1 MSDNF
6 IKIYCAGFYDSR
18 KYFNEAKITPERRV
32 KYYEIEMFCR
42 DGGSSFIN
50 EQRNIIEKGNILV
63 AKPGDIRC
71 SKLHFTAKY
80 IHFETED
87 SLIAELLNS
96 LSDFYRFDFTEE
108 FEDLFDEVYRCI
120 LSENKYA
127 MILASAKL
135 LELIYKLKSETLMI
149 ESGKRNFNQ
158 SPILKA
164 VDYIKCHYTEN
175 ISTYNIAKQCG
186 MSVSYFHKKFVE
198 TSGITPNE
206 YINKLRIS
214 KAKKML
220 LSGNEPVSIIAEKC
234 GFNSQAY
241 FTYCFKRSADTSP
254 LKYRNSGKYTI

>member
-1 MSDNF
+1 MSSNL
-6 IKIYCAGFYDSR
+6 IKICCAGFYDSK
-18 KYFNEAKITPERRV
+18 KYFKEAKTTPERRV

-50 EQRNIIEKGNILV
+50 GQRNIIEKGNILV
-63 AKPGDIRC
+63 AKPGDMRC

-80 IHFETED
+80 IHFEADD
-87 SLIAELLNS
+87 SLIAELLDS
-96 LSDFYRFDFTEE
+96 LSAFYRFDFTEE

-164 VDYIKCHYTEN
+164 VNYITFHYTEN
-175 ISTYNIAKQCG
+175 ISTHDIAKHCG

-198 TSGITPNE
+198 ANGITPNE
-206 YINKLRIS
+206 YINKFRIS
-214 KAKKML
+214 EAKKML

-241 FTYCFKRSADTSP
+241 FTYCFKKSVNISP
-254 LKYRNSGKYTI
+254 LKYRNSGKYII

>member
-1 MSDNF
+1 MSDNL

-42 DGGSSFIN
+42 DGGCSFIN
-50 EQRNIIEKGNILV
+50 GQRHIIEKGNILV
-63 AKPGDIRC
+63 AKPGYIRC
-71 SKLHFTAKY
+71 SKLHFTSKY
-80 IHFETED
+80 IHFETDD

-108 FEDLFDEVYRCI
+108 FEYLFDEVYRYI
-120 LSENKYA
+120 LSENRYA
-127 MILASAKL
+127 VISATAML
-135 LELIYKLKSETLMI
+135 LELICKIKEKPFMILNGKS
-149 ESGKRNFNQ
+149 SSDQ

-164 VDYIKCHYTEN
+164 VDYINCHYTEN
-175 ISTYNIAKQCG
+175 ISTYDIAKHCG

-198 TSGITPNE
+198 ANGITPNE

-220 LSGNEPVSIIAEKC
+220 LSDNEPVSIIAEKC

-241 FTYCFKRSADTSP
+241 FTYCFKKSADTSP